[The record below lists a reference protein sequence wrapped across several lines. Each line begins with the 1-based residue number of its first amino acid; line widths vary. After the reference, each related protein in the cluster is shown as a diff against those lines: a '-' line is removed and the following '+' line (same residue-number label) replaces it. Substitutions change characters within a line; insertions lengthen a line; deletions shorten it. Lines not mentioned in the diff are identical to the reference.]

1 VFVVAAVVD
10 VALSPSA
17 RRWSRPAERSLSA
30 S

>member
-1 VFVVAAVVD
+1 VFVVTAVVD

-17 RRWSRPAERSLSA
+17 RRGARPTERSLSA